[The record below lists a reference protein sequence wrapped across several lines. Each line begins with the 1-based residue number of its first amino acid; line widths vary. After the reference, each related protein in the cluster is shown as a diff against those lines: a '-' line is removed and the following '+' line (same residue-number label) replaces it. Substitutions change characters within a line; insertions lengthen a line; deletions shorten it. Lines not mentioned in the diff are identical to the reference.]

1 MLSRVLFGRSPTQLS
16 GLEAARLAAA
26 LAQLSGGGG
35 FDLLGGLERALGL
48 DTFDV
53 GSGTNGDVQVTSGKY
68 LTEDVYLEVR
78 SGATG
83 APGVAIEWEPVTNI
97 EVEAATSTEDGQH
110 ISIQWKRDFDDGVFP
125 GISGNTTGPGNGT
138 DSPPD
143 AQSDQPSQPENEGQ
157 EDAKQ
162 SDREE

>member
-1 MLSRVLFGRSPTQLS
+1 M
-16 GLEAARLAAA
+16 
-26 LAQLSGGGG
+26 
-35 FDLLGGLERALGL
+35 
-48 DTFDV
+48 
-53 GSGTNGDVQVTSGKY
+53 SGKR
-68 LTEDVYLEVR
+68 R
-78 SGATG
+78 SRYFH
-83 APGVAIEWEPVTNI
+83 EKRSRYFE
-97 EVEAATSTEDGQH
+97 EAATSTEDGQH

-143 AQSDQPSQPENEGQ
+143 AQSDQPSQPEDEGQ